1 MRRWSWIGLAFSLCF
16 SCPPL
21 ASAGEPINSS
31 EPAGAAAQEHAPRV
45 FALSAAGSY
54 AFRSELPLSASD
66 RAVRPW
72 GVQAGA
78 RFGWQ
83 VGGLA
88 GGRGSWIGFEM
99 EFALQPGHDYRSS
112 YALLYGLF
120 AKHALTRHTRMR
132 PYFGYGL
139 GAGQVWVS
147 GVDGRGIGHETRVE
161 LGIDVRTAERRHLSV
176 ALIYQAVIMPS
187 FARADAP
194 ASDTSFHA
202 AVLAMGVWFGH

>member
-1 MRRWSWIGLAFSLCF
+1 MCLAFSLYF
-16 SCPPL
+16 SCPPP
-21 ASAGEPINSS
+21 ASAGEPINPP
-31 EPAGAAAQEHAPRV
+31 ERIAPAAQEHAPRV
-45 FALSAAGSY
+45 FALTVAGSY
-54 AFRSELPLSASD
+54 AFRSELPLSASE
-66 RAVRPW
+66 RTVRPW
-72 GVQAGA
+72 GLQAGA

-88 GGRGSWIGFEM
+88 GGRGSWIGFET
-99 EFALQPGHDYRSS
+99 EFALQPGQDYRSS

-120 AKHALTRHTRMR
+120 AKHALTRHTHVR

-147 GVDGRGIGHETRVE
+147 DVDGRGIGHETRVE
-161 LGIDVRTAERRHLSV
+161 IGLDVRTAERRQLSV

-187 FARADAP
+187 FARVDAP

-202 AVLAMGVWFGH
+202 AVLSTGVWFGQ

>member
-1 MRRWSWIGLAFSLCF
+1 MCF

-21 ASAGEPINSS
+21 ASAGEPVKHP
-31 EPAGAAAQEHAPRV
+31 EPAAPAVQEHAPRV
-45 FALSAAGSY
+45 FALSVGGSY
-54 AFRSELPLSASD
+54 AFRSELPLSTSD
-66 RAVRPW
+66 RTVRPW
-72 GVQAGA
+72 GLQAGA

-120 AKHALTRHTRMR
+120 AKHALTRHTHVR

-139 GAGQVWVS
+139 GAGQVWVN

-161 LGIDVRTAERRHLSV
+161 FGMDVRSAERRHFSL

-194 ASDTSFHA
+194 ASDTSLHA
-202 AVLAMGVWFGH
+202 AVLSMGVWFGR

>member
-1 MRRWSWIGLAFSLCF
+1 MRRWSWICLAVLCSSF
-16 SCPPL
+16 PTL
-21 ASAGEPINSS
+21 ASADELASAPGS
-31 EPAGAAAQEHAPRV
+31 PAPAAQEHAPRV

-66 RAVRPW
+66 RTVRPW
-72 GVQAGA
+72 GLQAGA

-99 EFALQPGHDYRSS
+99 EFALQPGQDYRSS

-120 AKHALTRHTRMR
+120 AKHALTRHTRVR

-161 LGIDVRTAERRHLSV
+161 IGIDVRTAERRQLSV

-187 FARADAP
+187 FASADTP

-202 AVLAMGVWFGH
+202 AVLSTGVWFGK